1 MSILI
6 DRSTRLLVQ
15 GITGRQAHLNT
26 RYMKAYGTQVVAG
39 VTPGKG
45 GQKLDDVIPI
55 YGTVADAVREH
66 PEINATVIYVPPR
79 AVQSAAFEAI
89 DAGIRLI
96 LITTERCPQQD
107 VMRVIARAR
116 QCGVRVIGPNSIGI
130 LNPGAD
136 CVIGLIGARVEMARA
151 YFTPGRIGVISRSG
165 GQTSTVSFYLTRAG
179 FGQSTA
185 VGIGGDSFV
194 GTGAAELLK
203 LFQADPDTD
212 AVVYFGEVGTRMEEE
227 AAEAL
232 RAGLF
237 TKPLV
242 AYVAGRFVDEG
253 VRYGHAGALISRGT
267 GDVRDK
273 LKILAESGAVVLD
286 HLDET
291 AEALRK
297 ALGQSGSNK
306 DAKSLSTRRVQ
317 IQ

>member
-6 DRSTRLLVQ
+6 DGSTKLLVQ

-26 RYMKAYGTQVVAG
+26 RYMSAYGTSVVAG

-45 GQKLDDVIPI
+45 GQKLDNTIPI
-55 YGTVADAVREH
+55 YGSVAEAVAAH

-89 DAGIRLI
+89 DAGIPLI

-116 QCGVRVIGPNSIGI
+116 QKGARVIGPNSIGI
-130 LNPGAD
+130 LNPGV

-151 YFTPGRIGVISRSG
+151 YFSPGRIGVISRSG
-165 GQTSTVSFYLTRAG
+165 GQTSTVSYYLTRAG
-179 FGQSTA
+179 LGQSTA

-194 GTGAAELLK
+194 GTGAAELLG
-203 LFQADPDTD
+203 LFEKDADTD

-232 RAGLF
+232 RNGVF
-237 TKPLV
+237 TKPLI

-273 LKILAESGAVVLD
+273 LKVLASSGAVVLD

-291 AEALRK
+291 AAAVKKSLDQRV
-297 ALGQSGSNK
+297 SNR